1 MESQDLKGLDI
12 DNIALPIDAKF
23 TPKEITIEGSRMM
36 ALETQAYVRDAKAWE
51 YQLYRTVD
59 KNKHT
64 ATIRLI
70 PYYAW
75 GNRGKGEMSIWIPVA
90 L

>member
-1 MESQDLKGLDI
+1 
-12 DNIALPIDAKF
+12 
-23 TPKEITIEGSRMM
+23 MM